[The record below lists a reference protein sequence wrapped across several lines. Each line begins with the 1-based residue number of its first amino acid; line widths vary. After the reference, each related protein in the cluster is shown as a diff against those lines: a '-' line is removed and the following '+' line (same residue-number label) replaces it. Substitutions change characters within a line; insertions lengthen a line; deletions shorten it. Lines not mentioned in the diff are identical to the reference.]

1 VCISLKTP
9 SGVSLIQRLAATADV
24 VIDPFRP
31 GVLDKHDLG
40 PSSLRALNPR
50 LVYARLSGFRRSGK
64 YAHMAGHDINY
75 LAVSGVL
82 ALLGR
87 SGEKPYAPANLLADF
102 AGGGLMCFV
111 GILLA
116 LLKGGGG
123 EVVDVNMVDGAAYL
137 AAFPRAALFTNAWR
151 WSEHRGE
158 GLLDGGAPW
167 YDTYET
173 SDGKYMAV

>member
-1 VCISLKTP
+1 L
-9 SGVSLIQRLAATADV
+9 LQRLAASADV

-31 GVLDKHDLG
+31 GVLDKHSLG
-40 PSSLRALNPR
+40 ASSLCVLNPR

-87 SGEKPYAPANLLADF
+87 SEEKPYAPANLLADF
-102 AGGGLMCFV
+102 AGGGAMCFI

-116 LLKGGGG
+116 LLKRTASGKGGL
-123 EVVDVNMVDGAAYL
+123 VDVNMVDGAAYL
-137 AAFPRAALFTNAWR
+137 AAFPRAALFANTGM
-151 WSEHRGE
+151 WSENRGE
-158 GLLDGGAPW
+158 GLLDGGAPY

-173 SDGKYMAV
+173 SDGGYMAV